1 MQEPTVM
8 RVVTLAMAAMVATTS
23 WPRSSNGKTPQYP
36 RSGAPGEIE
45 RAVQGPRFGNQDS
58 DPVGR

>member
-1 MQEPTVM
+1 M